1 MKNIMRIITGLTLI
15 IFMISSC
22 KKEYTCT
29 CTFTSVIN
37 NGPEPYTISDT
48 EKLNGNDA
56 SEWCSNMGA
65 SGTSVITS
73 AACSLTN

>member
-1 MKNIMRIITGLTLI
+1 MKNTLFI
-15 IFMISSC
+15 LFILFVVSSC

-37 NGPEPYTISDT
+37 NGPDPYTISDT

-73 AACSLTN
+73 GECSLTN

>member
-1 MKNIMRIITGLTLI
+1 MKSTFFIILI
-15 IFMISSC
+15 LFISSC

-29 CTFTSVIN
+29 CTFTSVISS
-37 NGPEPYTISDT
+37 GPAPYTISDT
-48 EKLNGNDA
+48 EKMNGTDA

-73 AACSLTN
+73 SECSLTN